1 MDNYVFAQ
9 GVHNGKTYR
18 DVRINHTGYFIFLAS
33 QPTRKMYNYIDF
45 IAYCMR
51 YLRAEEVT
59 RMPVSLDAVPVSHA
73 AVPVSHAAVPV
84 SQAAVPVSQAAVPVS
99 QAAVPVSH
107 AAVPVSHA
115 AVPVSHAAVPFW
127 R

>member
-9 GVHNGKTYR
+9 GVHKGKTYR

-33 QPTRKMYNYIDF
+33 QPASKMCNYIDF

-59 RMPVSLDAVPVSHA
+59 TVPLDAVPVSLDAVPVSHA
-73 AVPVSHAAVPV
+73 AVPLSHAAVPV
-84 SQAAVPVSQAAVPVS
+84 
-99 QAAVPVSH
+99 
-107 AAVPVSHA
+107 
-115 AVPVSHAAVPFW
+115 W